1 MFMRISARMSID
13 LERILGNERL
23 LRAVTSLSR
32 AEFDRLLSA
41 FEALWEKKR
50 RRRNYAGERR
60 QRAAGAGNPGRLPSV
75 AHKLLFI
82 LFYFKCYPLQEVL
95 ALLFGFS
102 QPQACEWVGLL
113 TPLLN
118 LALGEEKQLPARRP
132 ADLEGVLRE
141 CPGLRELLID
151 GTERPVRR
159 PRDKGRRKQ
168 DYSGKEEAPHQEE
181 RARGGTKEKA
191 RALSLAHPAWPG
203 TRQEGDR
210 GGRSEV
216 PQRRL
221 SSQGLWLPGR
231 LSPREHFAF
240 SPGRSRAGENS
251 PQNWR
256 LINRAI
262 SSLRVGIE
270 HVIASVKRCRILLDP
285 LRNLRRGFADAVMLG
300 ACALHNLRTEMR
312 AA

>member
-60 QRAAGAGNPGRLPSV
+60 QRAAGAGNTGRLPSV

-118 LALGEEKQLPARRP
+118 LALGHEKQLPARRP

-141 CPGLRELLID
+141 CPKLRELLID
-151 GTERPVRR
+151 GTERPIRR
-159 PRDKGRRKQ
+159 PRDKGAQK
-168 DYSGKEEAPHQEE
+168 
-181 RARGGTKEKA
+181 
-191 RALSLAHPAWPG
+191 RALSSGKKKRH
-203 TRQEGDR
+203 TRKNVLVAGLKKKR
-210 GGRSEV
+210 V
-216 PQRRL
+216 LHL
-221 SSQGLWLPGR
+221 SRTRPGR
-231 LSPREHFAF
+231 EHDKKVIEE
-240 SPGRSRAGENS
+240 AG
-251 PQNWR
+251 
-256 LINRAI
+256 
-262 SSLRVGIE
+262 
-270 HVIASVKRCRILLDP
+270 VKFP
-285 LRNLRRGFADAVMLG
+285 KG
-300 ACALHNLRTEMR
+300 ACLLKDSGFQGD
-312 AA
+312 

>member
-60 QRAAGAGNPGRLPSV
+60 QRAAGAGNTGRLPSV

-141 CPGLRELLID
+141 CPELARASHRRHGAARASPQGQGPPQTGLQR
-151 GTERPVRR
+151 
-159 PRDKGRRKQ
+159 
-168 DYSGKEEAPHQEE
+168 KEEAPHQEE

-191 RALSLAHPAWPG
+191 RAL
-203 TRQEGDR
+203 
-210 GGRSEV
+210 
-216 PQRRL
+216 
-221 SSQGLWLPGR
+221 
-231 LSPREHFAF
+231 F
-240 SPGRSRAGENS
+240 
-251 PQNWR
+251 
-256 LINRAI
+256 
-262 SSLRVGIE
+262 
-270 HVIASVKRCRILLDP
+270 
-285 LRNLRRGFADAVMLG
+285 
-300 ACALHNLRTEMR
+300 
-312 AA
+312 

>member
-1 MFMRISARMSID
+1 MSLD

-141 CPGLRELLID
+141 CPELRELLID

-168 DYSGKEEAPHQEE
+168 DYSGKKKRH
-181 RARGGTKEKA
+181 TKKNVLVA
-191 RALSLAHPAWPG
+191 GLKKKRVLYSLAHPG
-203 TRQEGDR
+203 
-210 GGRSEV
+210 
-216 PQRRL
+216 
-221 SSQGLWLPGR
+221 PGR
-231 LSPREHFAF
+231 EHDKKVIEE
-240 SPGRSRAGENS
+240 AG
-251 PQNWR
+251 
-256 LINRAI
+256 
-262 SSLRVGIE
+262 
-270 HVIASVKRCRILLDP
+270 VKFP
-285 LRNLRRGFADAVMLG
+285 KG
-300 ACALHNLRTEMR
+300 ACLLKDSGFQGD
-312 AA
+312 